1 MSPTTLHSPVFKSL
15 SDFILKGSSVLFPP
29 GPEWDSETSGC
40 PQFHFMPRFVRF
52 LPGKTAKNLP
62 RLLSFFLFCLPLVV
76 SGDSVFKLR
85 RATEETK
92 GSCVSSIIP
101 LLNISAHADV
111 RICVQCKMTSSAWA
125 AVQLHGV
132 HLQYTWWCWC
142 TMIII
147 IIFFLPAVFV
157 MTAVPPTFF
166 PSKNNFSPSSPNLVR
181 YKHLSAS
188 FYQSTHG
195 KNKKNKNCPTHCFL
209 MWSVKRKAARGDREL
224 LVGVL
229 WCVWKVTVRVECI
242 CYCLNAFPG
251 LRGQWVFFFVLLSTW
266 TLVNGG
272 L

>member
-101 LLNISAHADV
+101 SLNISAHADV

-195 KNKKNKNCPTHCFL
+195 KKQKTKTVRRIVFWCDLWRGRQREETGSYWWECCDAFGKLQWELSAFVIVLMHFQDWEGSGFFFLCFCPH
-209 MWSVKRKAARGDREL
+209 EL
-224 LVGVL
+224 L
-229 WCVWKVTVRVECI
+229 
-242 CYCLNAFPG
+242 
-251 LRGQWVFFFVLLSTW
+251 
-266 TLVNGG
+266 
-272 L
+272 